1 MAYEQTRRHRGFFL
15 IPAGFL
21 IGLGTGILVGYIWS
35 GMLVGIGAGFLGSVG
50 KRGRENAYQD
60 PTVRPHIMGGQRLI
74 LLVVGLYIISA
85 GIAII
90 WIPRELWQNIAAV
103 FFILIGIWFIVR
115 GYGRGN

>member
-1 MAYEQTRRHRGFFL
+1 MASEQTRRHRGFFL

-21 IGLGTGILVGYIWS
+21 IGLGIGILVGYIWS

-50 KRGRENAYQD
+50 KRGREIAYQD
-60 PTVRPHIMGGQRLI
+60 PTVRPHTMGGQRLI
-74 LLVVGLYIISA
+74 LLLVGLYIIFS

-90 WIPRELWQNIAAV
+90 WIPREIWQNFAAV